1 MHSTATPTQ
10 SKKRRVYEIIQISG
24 GSDAAGRAFDRC
36 IIFLIILSIVITTAQ
51 TFRLPETVRRLL
63 DVLDA
68 VCMITFTV
76 EYALR
81 LWTAD
86 LLYPASKA
94 PYLKFLVSLSGLI
107 DLFSFLPFY
116 LAELVPAGLVVF
128 RLIRVA
134 RILRLFRI
142 NPYLD
147 PVSAILS
154 VLRKKA
160 TLIFASLFMVF
171 ILMFSA
177 SLLMYYVEHDA
188 QPTVFENAFS
198 GLWWAVST
206 LSTTG
211 YGDIYPVTFLGKTLA
226 IIITLLGMCIVAV
239 PTGIITAGFMEAAR
253 YADPVSRG
261 MEETLS
267 LSGRLLDIST
277 GRTKVFAPSLVD
289 PENSYIEQ
297 LPLSCFVGPCI
308 VETVNGEVSAEKIG
322 AIISRSSGE
331 ASQRILLRGNACLT
345 TEAAQFLS
353 RFNAFLIGFGQGIPE
368 TGSASFFPEDGTE
381 KISRI
386 LLAGHVTLLTGLDLS
401 CIDDGEYLI
410 NASPVLIQ
418 GASSAPCRAYL
429 TRSVYT
435 AG

>member
-1 MHSTATPTQ
+1 M
-10 SKKRRVYEIIQISG
+10 
-24 GSDAAGRAFDRC
+24 
-36 IIFLIILSIVITTAQ
+36 
-51 TFRLPETVRRLL
+51 
-63 DVLDA
+63 
-68 VCMITFTV
+68 
-76 EYALR
+76 
-81 LWTAD
+81 
-86 LLYPASKA
+86 
-94 PYLKFLVSLSGLI
+94 
-107 DLFSFLPFY
+107 
-116 LAELVPAGLVVF
+116 
-128 RLIRVA
+128 
-134 RILRLFRI
+134 
-142 NPYLD
+142 
-147 PVSAILS
+147 
-154 VLRKKA
+154 
-160 TLIFASLFMVF
+160 
-171 ILMFSA
+171 
-177 SLLMYYVEHDA
+177 
-188 QPTVFENAFS
+188 
-198 GLWWAVST
+198 
-206 LSTTG
+206 
-211 YGDIYPVTFLGKTLA
+211 
-226 IIITLLGMCIVAV
+226 
-239 PTGIITAGFMEAAR
+239 
-253 YADPVSRG
+253 
-261 MEETLS
+261 
-267 LSGRLLDIST
+267 SGRLLDIST